1 MSLHMSQLCQ
11 FYHNHL
17 YEARHLHVASHE
29 LGDLLGEAEPFQKLL
44 THPFMAGGA
53 QHLGVEEGR

>member
-1 MSLHMSQLCQ
+1 M
-11 FYHNHL
+11 
-17 YEARHLHVASHE
+17 ASHE